1 MKSKEFQI
9 VALITLLVLLM
20 QRGVIRSSNLSQVET
35 YNTYLP
41 EQSTNL
47 SPNAQKTL
55 AVTPA
60 SGVNFCQAAQPCSWS
75 YCPSSTHVTSAACG
89 AYYPGDGYCW
99 NGCSPTAAAVILNYW
114 KENGYADIYA
124 SLVDNMVQAMVD
136 LRGYMGTNEC
146 GTTLGVDNQVNGIEN
161 YALARGFTFDV
172 EAIYNPTFDRL
183 VQEIDAGRP
192 VFVSNGGHS
201 FICKGYDT
209 NGQQLLIDWNLGS
222 SSSNNEWEY
231 FADLGLQRAI
241 VIRPPIGE
249 CCCRYSST
257 QSTSCSTQVTSTV
270 VSTTPEDFE
279 PSSFTPMPT
288 TASLRDNVP
297 NESDHQVD
305 SFPSFQMPSLLDIE
319 LPASASYRLARYVIG
334 TSGSYRTSMNYVMR
348 GTSGQTTGVAQR
360 QSNSYGLQ
368 SGYWSRQPNGTGTT
382 YQIYLPVVVRSF

>member
-1 MKSKEFQI
+1 MRSKVFQVI
-9 VALITLLVLLM
+9 ASTILLVLLM
-20 QRGVIRSSNLSQVET
+20 QRGVIRSSNLGQVEIH
-35 YNTYLP
+35 NTYLP

-89 AYYPGDGYCW
+89 AYYPGDGHCW

-114 KENGYADIYA
+114 KENGYVNIYA

-161 YALARGFTFDV
+161 YALARGFAFDA
-172 EAIYNPTFDRL
+172 EAIYDPTFDRL

-201 FICKGYDT
+201 FVCKGYDT

-241 VIRPPIGE
+241 VVRPPIGE

-257 QSTSCSTQVTSTV
+257 QSTACSTQMTSTIF
-270 VSTTPEDFE
+270 STTREKFE
-279 PSSFTPMPT
+279 PSFTPMPI
-288 TASLRDNVP
+288 TASLQDNAP

-305 SFPSFQMPSLLDIE
+305 SSPYFQMPILLDTE

-334 TSGSYRTSMNYVMR
+334 TSGSYRTSMNYVMQ

-360 QSNSYGLQ
+360 QSDSYELQ
-368 SGYWSRQPNGTGTT
+368 SGYWSSQPNGTGTT